1 MLTLEI
7 ANIKQSAKH
16 SVTDMKPIEIIKEIL
31 EKKLNQ
37 GISISCDI
45 RVVERYLKMA
55 WDIIRRKK

>member
-1 MLTLEI
+1 
-7 ANIKQSAKH
+7 
-16 SVTDMKPIEIIKEIL
+16 MKLIEICKEIL

-55 WDIIRRKK
+55 WDIIRRRDK